1 MYNMTFEEMILFA
14 KIVAYVSGDKS
25 AVLTNRDKDMAFD
38 TLKKMTDGRCDMTE
52 QQKKEFK
59 KVIDLCKEMS

>member
-14 KIVAYVSGDKS
+14 KIVAYVSGDRT
-25 AVLTNRDKDMAFD
+25 VNLTDVDKDMAFN

-59 KVIDLCKEMS
+59 AVIDLCKEMS

>member
-1 MYNMTFEEMILFA
+1 MYNMTFDEMVLFA

-25 AVLTNRDKDMAFD
+25 VNLTDVDKDMAFN
-38 TLKKMTDGRCDMTE
+38 TLKKMTDCRYDMTE

-59 KVIDLCKEMS
+59 AVIDLCKEMS